1 MNTIVVK
8 VSDFTT
14 LPGARHREDGDGSA
28 DQFFEERVLPI
39 LRKILE
45 NKESKIIIDLDGTLG
60 YASSFISQLAVRI
73 KGEVHNKRT
82 IKKRLIIKSDDD
94 ENQKERFWDEIKQ
107 K

>member
-1 MNTIVVK
+1 MSIAIIK

-28 DQFFEERVLPI
+28 DQFFEEFILPTLKKALI
-39 LRKILE
+39 
-45 NKESKIIIDLDGTLG
+45 NKNLKVIIDLDGTLG
-60 YASSFISQLAVRI
+60 YASSFTSQLAVRI
-73 KGEVHNKRT
+73 KGEFNNKRS
-82 IKKRLIIKSDDD
+82 IRKLVSIKSDDD